1 MNRKMPFNRIL
12 ISTALLVMAMFS
24 MSVQAA
30 VSVSWN
36 SPADGSIFP
45 VGTMVMPDGTAS
57 GIGQVGKGLDLI
69 LVLDSSGSMSRSQ
82 NVGGVVKTRRQWQQ
96 DAASALV
103 NSLPANS
110 VSIGVVEFDSNAN
123 LVRALSPLSTD
134 AAAITAA
141 INSVDASGGTYI
153 GSGITKAIT
162 ELTGANHTAGRSR
175 QMVVFSDGS
184 TGGNPAINAAA
195 ALVAG
200 VDSVHS
206 VVLPGGNLGTMSSI
220 ATAGNGTFI
229 NASTAQG
236 VQDLIDLFSGSGG
249 SLVGVDRVDI
259 TMPDGTLLG
268 SVAVDAFG
276 NFKTPGWLMA
286 LGPNTFVAKAYGTD
300 GTDAVTTLKLYGRDN
315 GTTPPS
321 TVPEPGL
328 LGLLGLGLIAMVGTR
343 RRKL

>member
-1 MNRKMPFNRIL
+1 MNRKIPFYRIL
-12 ISTALLVMAMFS
+12 ISSALLLMTMFS

-30 VSVSWN
+30 VSVAWN
-36 SPADGSIFP
+36 SPADGSTFP

-96 DAASALV
+96 DAANALV

-134 AAAITAA
+134 SAAIIAA
-141 INSVDASGGTYI
+141 INSVDASGGTFI

-184 TGGNPAINAAA
+184 TSGNPAINAAA
-195 ALVAG
+195 ALSAG

-206 VVLPGGNLGTMSSI
+206 VVLPGGNLSTMQSI

-249 SLVGVDRVDI
+249 SLVGVDHVDI
-259 TMPDGTLLG
+259 TMPDGTPLG
-268 SVAVDAFG
+268 SVPVDAFG

-300 GTDAVTTLKLYGRDN
+300 GTDAVATLTLFGKGN
-315 GTTPPS
+315 GS
-321 TVPEPGL
+321 AIPEPGL